1 MITVYVGDVTEYL
14 SEVAIKADPNATL
27 ITTSMID
34 DISPGTYYTSV
45 GDISDLSNFAKV
57 LRQADLIVYA
67 PPDKWSDSFFGKS
80 KMQSW
85 TEDCL
90 KDFAYFKP
98 IENLPD
104 GLIPAI
110 PENKSIMLRLSGIRK
125 TDQPQLW
132 VSGCSNTAGDGVNSN
147 QRYGQLLADRLNLPV
162 SFLAESG
169 SSITWAAD
177 QILRSDLIEN
187 DILVWGMTSVPRI
200 NYFQD
205 NRIHHI
211 FPSGKHFKNFQKFL
225 VEHEEDILYKSL
237 TSVYQVINFCKKIK
251 VDLFLVDLLNLD
263 LKYYL
268 KDDIK
273 VLCLGKLWG
282 QSMYEDFGY
291 DGIHPGVKTHEF
303 YAREIFKKIQERRR

>member
-1 MITVYVGDVTEYL
+1 MGFEMITVYVGDVTEYL

-57 LRQADLIVYA
+57 LRQANLIVYA

-110 PENKSIMLRLSGIRK
+110 PENKSIMLPHRGKTSCPARRGEPHAISHRPPKNAPARRAFFQHRRIRRGAAGPMETGLGPGWHSGAVR
-125 TDQPQLW
+125 PR
-132 VSGCSNTAGDGVNSN
+132 
-147 QRYGQLLADRLNLPV
+147 QR
-162 SFLAESG
+162 F
-169 SSITWAAD
+169 
-177 QILRSDLIEN
+177 
-187 DILVWGMTSVPRI
+187 
-200 NYFQD
+200 
-205 NRIHHI
+205 
-211 FPSGKHFKNFQKFL
+211 
-225 VEHEEDILYKSL
+225 
-237 TSVYQVINFCKKIK
+237 
-251 VDLFLVDLLNLD
+251 
-263 LKYYL
+263 
-268 KDDIK
+268 
-273 VLCLGKLWG
+273 
-282 QSMYEDFGY
+282 
-291 DGIHPGVKTHEF
+291 
-303 YAREIFKKIQERRR
+303 